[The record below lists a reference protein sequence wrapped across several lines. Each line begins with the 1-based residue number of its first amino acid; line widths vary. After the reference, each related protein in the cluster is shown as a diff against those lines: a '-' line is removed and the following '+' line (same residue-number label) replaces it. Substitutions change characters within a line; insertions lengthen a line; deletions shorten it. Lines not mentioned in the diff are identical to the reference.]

1 MSESF
6 EQDPLAKKIHDLF
19 LMKTKKKIKN
29 YTMVFHR
36 YVLLG
41 KLRPIQYIL
50 LLSLSLHLKKQNKK
64 PHKLL
69 YSLAHCT
76 STRSDK
82 EGVFLLP
89 LKVYH
94 SLQC

>member
-6 EQDPLAKKIHDLF
+6 ERDLVAKKIHDL
-19 LMKTKKKIKN
+19 LLIKKKIKN
-29 YTMVFHR
+29 YTTVFPR
-36 YVLLG
+36 CVPLG

-50 LLSLSLHLKKQNKK
+50 LLSLSLHLKKKK
-64 PHKLL
+64 QKKQKLL
-69 YSLAHCT
+69 YSLSHCI
-76 STRSDK
+76 STRTHK